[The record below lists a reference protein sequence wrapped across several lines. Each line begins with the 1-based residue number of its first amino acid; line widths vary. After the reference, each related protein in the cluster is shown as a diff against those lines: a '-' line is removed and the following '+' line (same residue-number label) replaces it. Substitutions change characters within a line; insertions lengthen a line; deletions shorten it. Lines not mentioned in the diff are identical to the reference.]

1 MVGGCRFS
9 QPGTADIDV
18 DDFDMQRIKGE
29 LKKVDEAI
37 ISIQGVQNAVVDEF
51 CTELHKQRKALLIAI
66 AGKQRKEVA
75 LPPASDPPVRGGQ
88 VHAEASALAA
98 IPSSVRRPWR
108 VFEDELEDRFQQAQ
122 AQGPVAFTV
131 ARDQLA
137 YVQSKGARPAYLELP
152 ATERDVYTAVTLGEL
167 AAFVAFR
174 NSEEAELGGVA
185 ACVRAW
191 DDLDYVEQ
199 CEWYVESP
207 QDVLAADPVFGPL
220 VSDASVLH

>member
-1 MVGGCRFS
+1 MT

-75 LPPASDPPVRGGQ
+75 LPPASDPPVRGSQ

-108 VFEDELEDRFQQAQ
+108 VFEDELEDRFQ
-122 AQGPVAFTV
+122 
-131 ARDQLA
+131 
-137 YVQSKGARPAYLELP
+137 
-152 ATERDVYTAVTLGEL
+152 
-167 AAFVAFR
+167 
-174 NSEEAELGGVA
+174 
-185 ACVRAW
+185 
-191 DDLDYVEQ
+191 
-199 CEWYVESP
+199 
-207 QDVLAADPVFGPL
+207 
-220 VSDASVLH
+220 